1 MNYSDEKFADIQMLR
16 YHLNGFEQ
24 LSLNQKQYVYCLA
37 KATLCGRDITT
48 DQFGRYN
55 LKIRKLLEA
64 LYIIYKEQP
73 ETLGLKELSQQEQ
86 EPSQEQEHGLS
97 QQEPSQQEQFEA
109 MTVYLKR
116 VWFSNGIHH
125 HYGCDKFKPQFS
137 ESWFHSIIARSAD
150 KLASKL
156 GVASGDEVM
165 EWCAPLFPVIFD
177 PEIMPKRVE
186 KACGVDQVK
195 GSACNYY
202 EGLTQQE
209 VEAYYA
215 AKNDPSNPCPPSYG
229 LNSKLVKTA
238 SGDIEEQVWK
248 QGGMYGEAIDRIVYW
263 LTKAM
268 QFAENEKQQ
277 EVIGLLISY
286 YRTGD
291 LKTFDSY
298 SIEWLKEQAGD
309 IDFINGFIEVYGDP
323 LGFKASWEGIVTY
336 KDKVANE
343 RTHKICSNAQW
354 FEDHSP
360 VDPRFKKKEVRGV
373 TANVVVAAMLGGDEY
388 PSTAIGINLPNAD
401 WIRAQHG
408 SKSITIG
415 NLTEAYS
422 RAAEGNG
429 FLDEFVADKST
440 LALVRQFDHLCD
452 DLHTDLHECLGHGS
466 GQLLPGVS
474 SDALKSYGSTI
485 EEARADLFGLY
496 YMADAKMVE
505 LGLLPS
511 ADAYKA
517 HYYTYMLNGLMTQ
530 LRRIT
535 PGADIEEDHMR
546 NRALIAY
553 WVLDHAQGEVELT
566 ESNGKTCVFIHSY
579 ERLRTLFAQL
589 LAEIQRIK
597 SEGDYEAAR
606 QLVERYGVKVDR
618 ALLEEVHRRY
628 EKLDI
633 APYKG
638 FINPRLSLV
647 TDAQGNVCDVK
658 ADYTESYEHQMLRYS
673 NEFGFLS
680 LKEENSSSKEEAS
693 STEEVISSKEETSLS
708 KEEASSL
715 KEESDPSSVDDDVKQ
730 IKRSFRL
737 FMNGVASSSMRDKGL
752 EYKINWGIPVTRLRD
767 MAAQY
772 APSVALAER
781 LWESDV
787 RECKILATM
796 LMPAER
802 FSEPMALSWLS
813 ACNNQEM
820 VEMLVF
826 NLVQNMPGVE
836 TFVVSLLHSDEPN
849 APLAALHLVSRLVA
863 RQNVAFLTDEV
874 VSSFAQLVIKALS
887 GTDAVLK
894 HAALNSVTRYVD
906 RELKGA
912 DKVVELLKKHKID
925 IF

>member
-16 YHLNGFEQ
+16 YRLNGFEQ

-64 LYIIYKEQP
+64 LYLIYKEQP
-73 ETLGLKELSQQEQ
+73 EALGLQELSQQGLSEQ
-86 EPSQEQEHGLS
+86 ELSQEQ
-97 QQEPSQQEQFEA
+97 QQEQFDA

-125 HYGCDKFKPQFS
+125 HYGCDKFKPQFN
-137 ESWFHSIIARSAD
+137 ESWFRSIIARSAD

-291 LKTFDSY
+291 LRTFDSY
-298 SIEWLKEQAGD
+298 SIEWLKEHAGD

-336 KDKVANE
+336 KDKEANE

-429 FLDEFVADKST
+429 FLEEFVADEST
-440 LALVRQFDHLCD
+440 LTLVRQFDHLCD

-511 ADAYKA
+511 DDAYKA

-680 LKEENSSSKEEAS
+680 LKEEKSSSKEENS
-693 STEEVISSKEETSLS
+693 SSKKEAPSS
-708 KEEASSL
+708 KAEVVS
-715 KEESDPSSVDDDVKQ
+715 SSVDDDVKK

-836 TFVVSLLHSDEPN
+836 TFVVSLLHSDERN

-863 RQNVAFLTDEV
+863 RQNVAFMTDEV
-874 VSSFAQLVIKALS
+874 VSSFAQLVIKALN

>member
-16 YHLNGFEQ
+16 YRLNGFEQ

-64 LYIIYKEQP
+64 LYLIYKEQP

-86 EPSQEQEHGLS
+86 ELS
-97 QQEPSQQEQFEA
+97 QPHEQEQFEA

-137 ESWFHSIIARSAD
+137 ESWFRSIIARSAD

-277 EVIGLLISY
+277 KVIGLLISY
-286 YRTGD
+286 YRMGD

-309 IDFINGFIEVYGDP
+309 VDFINGFIEVYGDP

-429 FLDEFVADKST
+429 FLDEFVADEST

-606 QLVERYGVKVDR
+606 QLVERYGVKVNR

-693 STEEVISSKEETSLS
+693 SKEEVSSSKEETSLS

-715 KEESDPSSVDDDVKQ
+715 KEESAPSSVDDDVKK

-813 ACNNQEM
+813 ACSNQEM

-863 RQNVAFLTDEV
+863 RQNVAFITDEV
-874 VSSFAQLVIKALS
+874 VSSFAQLVVKVLG

>member
-16 YHLNGFEQ
+16 YRLNGFEQ

-64 LYIIYKEQP
+64 LYLIYKEQP
-73 ETLGLKELSQQEQ
+73 EALGLHGLSQHELSQQGQ
-86 EPSQEQEHGLS
+86 ELSQKQELSQEQE
-97 QQEPSQQEQFEA
+97 QFDA

-137 ESWFHSIIARSAD
+137 ESWFRSIIARSAD

-298 SIEWLKEQAGD
+298 SIEWLKEHAGD

-336 KDKVANE
+336 KDKEANE

-429 FLDEFVADKST
+429 FLEEFVADEST
-440 LALVRQFDHLCD
+440 LTLVRQFDHLCD

-606 QLVERYGVKVDR
+606 QLVESYGVKVDR

-628 EKLDI
+628 EKLNI

-680 LKEENSSSKEEAS
+680 LKEENSSSKKEAP
-693 STEEVISSKEETSLS
+693 SSKA
-708 KEEASSL
+708 EAVS
-715 KEESDPSSVDDDVKQ
+715 SSVDDDVKK

-836 TFVVSLLHSDEPN
+836 TFVVSLLHSDEHN

-863 RQNVAFLTDEV
+863 RQNVAFMTDEV
-874 VSSFAQLVIKALS
+874 VSSFAQLVIKALN